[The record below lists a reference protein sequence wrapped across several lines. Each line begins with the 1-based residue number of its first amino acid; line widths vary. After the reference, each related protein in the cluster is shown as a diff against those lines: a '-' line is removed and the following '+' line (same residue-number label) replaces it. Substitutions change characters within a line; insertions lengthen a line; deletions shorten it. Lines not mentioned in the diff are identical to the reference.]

1 MIPVQTEK
9 NRLFTYSQTH
19 RTVAPNEKRTIDSLV
34 SKTFNP
40 MIDPTNTLLS
50 DRGIPRTEIT
60 SASDQ
65 SFYNRPVGRIS
76 WGAVIAGAII
86 ALATQIVL
94 TLIGIAIGLATLN
107 PATGDSPTGSALGA
121 GAGIWLV
128 ISSLISLFLG
138 GFIAARLAGK
148 VNGWLHGLTTWGT
161 LTLLML
167 LLLTT
172 AAGQLIG
179 AASGLTNF
187 AANNSNKSTPLQLPP
202 ALQQQLDQLK
212 SQATQATDQTA
223 TQAQASD
230 PQVREAQVRGAGQ
243 KAAKGGAVGTGAAA
257 FGMILGAIAAGLGGK
272 AGQRVPRP
280 ITDESDELKSRR
292 PTHRPDTITN

>member
-1 MIPVQTEK
+1 M
-9 NRLFTYSQTH
+9 L
-19 RTVAPNEKRTIDSLV
+19 
-34 SKTFNP
+34 
-40 MIDPTNTLLS
+40 
-50 DRGIPRTEIT
+50 
-60 SASDQ
+60 
-65 SFYNRPVGRIS
+65 
-76 WGAVIAGAII
+76 AGAII

-94 TLIGIAIGLATLN
+94 TLIGVAIGLATLN

-128 ISSLISLFLG
+128 LSSLISLFLG

-167 LLLTT
+167 MLLTT

-187 AANNSNKSTPLQLPP
+187 ALSNSDKSSQLQLPP

-212 SQATQATDQTA
+212 SQASQTTDQAAAQTQAT
-223 TQAQASD
+223 D
-230 PQVREAQVRGAGQ
+230 PQVREAQVRDAGQ
-243 KAAKGGAVGTGAAA
+243 KVAKGGAVGTGAAA
-257 FGMILGAIAAGLGGK
+257 FGMILGALAAGLGGK
-272 AGQRVPRP
+272 IGQRTTQRDGYGYD
-280 ITDESDELKSRR
+280 TDDAESRR
-292 PTHRPDTITN
+292 ATGISAGAGIN

>member
-1 MIPVQTEK
+1 M
-9 NRLFTYSQTH
+9 
-19 RTVAPNEKRTIDSLV
+19 
-34 SKTFNP
+34 
-40 MIDPTNTLLS
+40 
-50 DRGIPRTEIT
+50 
-60 SASDQ
+60 
-65 SFYNRPVGRIS
+65 
-76 WGAVIAGAII
+76 AGAII

-94 TLIGIAIGLATLN
+94 TLIGVAIGLATLD
-107 PATGDSPTGSALGA
+107 PATGDNPTGTVLGA

-128 ISSLISLFLG
+128 LSSLISLFFD

-187 AANNSNKSTPLQLPP
+187 AVNNRDKASQLQLPP
-202 ALQQQLDQLK
+202 ALQQQFDQLK
-212 SQATQATDQTA
+212 PQASQTADQATA
-223 TQAQASD
+223 QAQATD
-230 PQVREAQVRGAGQ
+230 PQVREAQARDAAQ

-257 FGMILGAIAAGLGGK
+257 FALILGAIAAALGGK
-272 AGQRVPRP
+272 VGQRELRHLAY
-280 ITDESDELKSRR
+280 ESDEVESRR
-292 PTHRPDTITN
+292 TRAGARDRD